1 MIEILAQAAPATGG
15 FDTALIAGFA
25 LFGLALVLAALELVV
40 PSAGAITALCALCI
54 VAGVVSFFVHSMLW
68 GFASLAFAL
77 GGAPFAIGY
86 GLRLWSTTPLA
97 RRAVLSTELEATR
110 SSGVPPVGARGTA
123 LTDMRPVGRVEI
135 DGRAIEAI
143 AEGGFIEAGSP
154 LAVAEG
160 STAASLRVRA
170 IART

>member
-1 MIEILAQAAPATGG
+1 MNELLAQAAQTTGG
-15 FDTALIAGFA
+15 VDTALIAGLA

-40 PSAGAITALCALCI
+40 PSAGAIAVLCALCI

-97 RRAVLSTELEATR
+97 RRAILSTELEGSRAP
-110 SSGVPPVGARGTA
+110 SALAVGTRGTA
-123 LTDMRPVGRVEI
+123 LTDMRPVGRVEV
-135 DGRAIEAI
+135 DGRTLEAI
-143 AEGGFIEAGSP
+143 ADGGFIEAGSP
-154 LAVAEG
+154 VAVAEG
-160 STAASLRVRA
+160 STAANVRVRA
-170 IART
+170 AARI

>member
-1 MIEILAQAAPATGG
+1 MIELLAQATPAGG
-15 FDTALIAGFA
+15 LDTALIAGFA

-40 PSAGAITALCALCI
+40 PSAGVIAMLCALCI
-54 VAGVVSFFVHSMLW
+54 LAGVVSFFVHSMLW

-97 RRAVLSTELEATR
+97 RRAVLSTELEAAHAPR
-110 SSGVPPVGARGTA
+110 VPPVGARGTA
-123 LTDMRPVGRVEI
+123 VTDMRPVGRVEI
-135 DGRAIEAI
+135 DGRTIEAI
-143 AEGGFIEAGSP
+143 AEGGFIEAGSA

-170 IART
+170 IARP

>member
-1 MIEILAQAAPATGG
+1 MIELLAQATPAGG
-15 FDTALIAGFA
+15 LDTALIAGFA

-40 PSAGAITALCALCI
+40 PSAGVIAMLCALCI
-54 VAGVVSFFVHSMLW
+54 LAGVVSFFVHSMLW
-68 GFASLAFAL
+68 GLASLAFAL

-97 RRAVLSTELEATR
+97 RRAVLSTELEAAHAPR
-110 SSGVPPVGARGTA
+110 VPPVGARGTA
-123 LTDMRPVGRVEI
+123 VTDMRPVGRVEI
-135 DGRAIEAI
+135 DGRTIEAI
-143 AEGGFIEAGSP
+143 AEGGFIEAGSA

-170 IART
+170 IARP

>member
-1 MIEILAQAAPATGG
+1 MIEILAQTAPATGG

-110 SSGVPPVGARGTA
+110 SPGVPPVGARGTA

-135 DGRAIEAI
+135 DGRTMEAI

-160 STAASLRVRA
+160 STAASLR
-170 IART
+170 

>member
-1 MIEILAQAAPATGG
+1 MIAILSQAAPASGG

-40 PSAGAITALCALCI
+40 PSAGAIAVLCALCI
-54 VAGVVSFFVHSMLW
+54 VAGVVSFFIHSMLW

-97 RRAVLSTELEATR
+97 RRAILSTELEGSR
-110 SSGVPPVGARGTA
+110 SPSALPAGTRGTA

-135 DGRAIEAI
+135 DGCTLEAI

-170 IART
+170 IPRI

>member
-1 MIEILAQAAPATGG
+1 MIEILAQTAPATGG

-68 GFASLAFAL
+68 GLASLAFAL

-110 SSGVPPVGARGTA
+110 SPGVPPVGARGTA

-135 DGRAIEAI
+135 DGRTLEAI

>member
-1 MIEILAQAAPATGG
+1 VIAFLVQSTPAAGG
-15 FDTALIAGFA
+15 LDTALIAGFT

-40 PSAGAITALCALCI
+40 PSAGAITILCALCI

-97 RRAVLSTELEATR
+97 RRAVLSTELEATPAP
-110 SSGVPPVGARGTA
+110 GVPPVGARGTA

-135 DGRAIEAI
+135 DGRTIEAI

-154 LAVAEG
+154 LVVADG

-170 IART
+170 IARS